1 MEFRQIR
8 YFEAVARTLSFS
20 RAAEIL
26 NVAQPALSR
35 QVQQLEDELGVRL
48 LDRSLRPLKLTNAG
62 AFLFAQSVQIIERL
76 DEIRSATQRLGAGGT
91 RWMGVGFTPSL
102 LYGALPKALKIFS
115 DANPAI
121 EVTMMELMSLQQV
134 DALKT
139 GRIDVGVGRLEID
152 DDMLETLSLAEEPL
166 IAVVPNPG
174 ELAGEG
180 EISLDAL
187 ATAAFIVYP
196 ATQKPSFAEKLLD
209 DLRARGVRPRKIH
222 ETNGLQTAIGL
233 VSAGLGVTIVPQ
245 SVQRLSRADI
255 CYRPLSDPSLKARV
269 IMTTRKGDA
278 SPYIDGFRAAL
289 SAAIEMDGANAHSLT
304 QTLVSSV

>member
-26 NVAQPALSR
+26 HVAQPALSR
-35 QVQQLEDELGVRL
+35 QIQQLEDELGVL
-48 LDRSLRPLKLTNAG
+48 LFDRSLRPLKLTNAG
-62 AFLFAQSVQIIERL
+62 AFLFAQSIQIIERL
-76 DEIRSATQRLGAGGT
+76 EEVQCAMQRLGAGGA

-115 DANPAI
+115 DAHPAV
-121 EVTMMELMSLQQV
+121 EVTMMELMSVQQV

-139 GRIDVGVGRLEID
+139 GRIDVGVGRLEIE
-152 DDMLETLSLAEEPL
+152 DDMLENRQLAEEPL
-166 IAVVPNPG
+166 VAAVPNPG
-174 ELAGEG
+174 ELAGTG
-180 EISLDAL
+180 EIALEAL
-187 ATAAFIVYP
+187 ATAAFILYP
-196 ATQKPSFAEKLLD
+196 ATQKPSFADKILD

-233 VSAGLGVTIVPQ
+233 VSAGLGVTIVPE
-245 SVQRLSRADI
+245 SVRRLSRADV
-255 CYRPLSDPSLKARV
+255 CYRPLSDRSLTARL

-278 SPYIDGFRAAL
+278 SPFLDGFRAAL
-289 SAAIEMDGANAHSLT
+289 HAAIEIGNANAHNFT

>member
-1 MEFRQIR
+1 VEFRQIR

-35 QVQQLEDELGVRL
+35 QIQQLEEELDVQL
-48 LDRSLRPLKLTNAG
+48 VDRSFRPLKLTNAG
-62 AFLFAQSVQIIERL
+62 AFLFGQAVQIIERL
-76 DEIRSATQRLGAGGT
+76 EEVRRAAQRLGAGGT

-115 DANPAI
+115 DAHPGV
-121 EVTMMELMSLQQV
+121 EVTMTELMSAQQV

-139 GRIDVGVGRLEID
+139 GRIDVGVGRIEIQ
-152 DDMLETLSLAEEPL
+152 DDMLENRQLAEEAL
-166 IAVVPNPG
+166 IAVVPYPG
-174 ELAGEG
+174 ELAGAG
-180 EISLDAL
+180 EIAL
-187 ATAAFIVYP
+187 ERLASAPFILYP
-196 ATQKPSFAEKLLD
+196 ATQKPSFAEKILD
-209 DLRARGVRPRKIH
+209 DLGARGVRPRKVH

-233 VSAGLGVTIVPQ
+233 VSAGLGVTIVPE
-245 SVQRLSRADI
+245 SVQRLSRADV
-255 CYRPLSDPSLKARV
+255 CYRPLADPTLTARL

-278 SPYIDGFRAAL
+278 SRELDGFRAAL
-289 SAAIEMDGANAHSLT
+289 AAAIAMDAANPHSLT